1 MECKRIIILFEDLHQ
16 HVQFR
21 IAKAH
26 GINNPIDFKRFFKL
40 NPIIFTEF
48 CKNNNKNKKYYG
60 KNTILDNESIV
71 SSIRP

>member
-1 MECKRIIILFEDLHQ
+1 MECKEMIIHFEDLHQ

-26 GINNPIDFKRFFKL
+26 GVNNPIDFKRFFKL

-48 CKNNNKNKKYYG
+48 CKNNNNNKKYYG
-60 KNTILDNESIV
+60 EGTILDYKSTV
-71 SSIRP
+71 SP

>member
-1 MECKRIIILFEDLHQ
+1 MECKKMIIHFEDLHQ

-26 GINNPIDFKRFFKL
+26 GVKNPIDFKRIFKL
-40 NPIIFTEF
+40 NSIIFTEF
-48 CKNNNKNKKYYG
+48 CIKLNKNKKYYG
-60 KNTILDNESIV
+60 EDKILDNESIV

>member
-1 MECKRIIILFEDLHQ
+1 MNCKEMIIHFEDLHQ

-26 GINNPIDFKRFFKL
+26 GVNNPIDFKRFFKL
-40 NPIIFTEF
+40 NPIFFTEF
-48 CKNNNKNKKYYG
+48 CKDNNNKKYYG
-60 KNTILDNESIV
+60 EDKILDNESIV

>member
-1 MECKRIIILFEDLHQ
+1 MDCKKMIIHFEDLHQ

-26 GINNPIDFKRFFKL
+26 GVQNPIDFKSFFKL
-40 NPIIFTEF
+40 NPIMFTEF
-48 CKNNNKNKKYYG
+48 CKKNNNKKKYYG
-60 KNTILDNESIV
+60 KNKILDDESII

>member
-1 MECKRIIILFEDLHQ
+1 MDCKKMIIHFEDLHQ

-26 GINNPIDFKRFFKL
+26 GVQNPMDFKSFFKL
-40 NPIIFTEF
+40 NPIMFTEF
-48 CKNNNKNKKYYG
+48 CKNNNKNNKYYG
-60 KNTILDNESIV
+60 KGKILDDESII

>member
-1 MECKRIIILFEDLHQ
+1 MECKKMIIHFEDLHQ

-26 GINNPIDFKRFFKL
+26 GVQNPIDFKSFFNL

-48 CKNNNKNKKYYG
+48 CKNNNNKNKYYG
-60 KNTILDNESIV
+60 EGTILDYKSTT
-71 SSIRP
+71 SP